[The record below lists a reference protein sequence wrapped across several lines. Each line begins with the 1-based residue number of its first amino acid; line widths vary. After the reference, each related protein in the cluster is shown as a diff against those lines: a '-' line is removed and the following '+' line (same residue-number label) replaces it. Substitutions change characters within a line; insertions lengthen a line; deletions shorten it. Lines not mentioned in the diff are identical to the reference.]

1 MHQNRNDMLGTIFCA
16 QLSPIKRKLHLH
28 YMYIYVYF
36 NDSILIILISRSFPC
51 LQTPDSAMWVMR

>member
-1 MHQNRNDMLGTIFCA
+1 MLGTIFCA